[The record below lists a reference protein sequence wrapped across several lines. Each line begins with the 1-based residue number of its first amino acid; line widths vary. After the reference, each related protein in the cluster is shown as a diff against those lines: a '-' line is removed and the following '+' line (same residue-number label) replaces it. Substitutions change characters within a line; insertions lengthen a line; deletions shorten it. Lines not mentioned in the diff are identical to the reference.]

1 MSERKK
7 AFKSVK
13 ITFLISAI
21 VIIAVLVAIKVISIK
36 TGEKSTDK
44 TNNQADS
51 SIDVSEE
58 ETEEETAEEETVPVD
73 TTADPKYYA
82 TYETEKYETKNDA
95 GEVGVINERNIITL
109 TNAAYPKAASLIQQT
124 LRGTMDAEWNND
136 LKRAADDYNNAG
148 GAGHEVGVTY
158 KVNLEYQNESFVTF
172 SITMTGGYGGVG
184 WTADYIYSFDTKTGE
199 RITIDTCTDNSKQLI
214 STLVQATKKVM
225 TDNNYPVQ
233 DIRNEG
239 EDSLY
244 TQSMSKEGCFGILED
259 GIHVKHQK
267 YEISGGS
274 SGVINVTLDKS
285 TSNSLLKDNY
295 KIK

>member
-21 VIIAVLVAIKVISIK
+21 VIIAMMVAIKILTI
-36 TGEKSTDK
+36 TIAEKSTNTK
-44 TNNQADS
+44 NNQADS

-58 ETEEETAEEETVPVD
+58 ETEEEESEVVD
-73 TTADPKYYA
+73 PTADPKYYA
-82 TYETEKYETKNDA
+82 TYETEKYEAKNEA
-95 GEVGVINERNIITL
+95 GEVSAKNERNVITL
-109 TNAAYPKAASLIQQT
+109 TNAAYPKAAALIQQT
-124 LRGTMDAEWNND
+124 LRSTMDAEWNND
-136 LKRAADDYNNAG
+136 LKRAADDYSG
-148 GAGHEVGVTY
+148 EVSDEETIGVTY
-158 KVNLEYQNESFVTF
+158 KVNLEYQNENFVTF
-172 SITMTGGYGGVG
+172 SITMTGGFGGVT
-184 WTADYIYSFDTKTGE
+184 WNADYIYSFNTKNGE
-199 RITIDTCTDNSKQLI
+199 RIGIDTCTDHPDQLI
-214 STLVQATKKVM
+214 SNLVQATKKVM
-225 TDNNYPVQ
+225 KDNNYPVQ

-267 YEISGGS
+267 YEISDGA

>member
-21 VIIAVLVAIKVISIK
+21 VIIVMMVAIKILTI
-36 TGEKSTDK
+36 TIREKSTNT

-58 ETEEETAEEETVPVD
+58 ETEEDEPEVVD
-73 TTADPKYYA
+73 PTADPKYYA
-82 TYETEKYETKNDA
+82 TYETEKYEAKNEA
-95 GEVGVINERNIITL
+95 GKVSAKNERNVITL
-109 TNAAYPKAASLIQQT
+109 TNAAYPKAAALIQQS
-124 LRGTMDAEWNND
+124 LRSTMDAEWNND
-136 LKRAADDYNNAG
+136 LKRAADDYNDAG
-148 GAGHEVGVTY
+148 SGEEEVGVTY
-158 KVNLEYQNESFVTF
+158 KVNLEYQNENFITF
-172 SITMTGGYGGVG
+172 SIIMSGGFGGVT
-184 WTADYIYSFDTKTGE
+184 WNADYLYSFNTKNGE
-199 RITIDTCTDNSKQLI
+199 RIGIDTCTEHPDQLI
-214 STLVQATKKVM
+214 SNLVQATKKVM
-225 TDNNYPVQ
+225 KDNNYPVQ
-233 DIRNEG
+233 DVRNEG

-267 YEISGGS
+267 YEISDGA

>member
-21 VIIAVLVAIKVISIK
+21 VIIAMMVAIKILTI
-36 TGEKSTDK
+36 TIAEKSNNK

-58 ETEEETAEEETVPVD
+58 IEEEEPEVVD
-73 TTADPKYYA
+73 PTADPTYYA
-82 TYETEKYETKNDA
+82 TYETEKYEAKNEA
-95 GEVGVINERNIITL
+95 GEVSAKNERNVITL
-109 TNAAYPKAASLIQQT
+109 TNAAYPKAAALIQQT
-124 LRGTMDAEWNND
+124 LRSTMDAEWNND
-136 LKRAADDYNNAG
+136 LKRAADDYSG
-148 GAGHEVGVTY
+148 EVSDEETIGVTY
-158 KVNLEYQNESFVTF
+158 KVNLEYQNENFVTF
-172 SITMTGGYGGVG
+172 SITMTGGFGGVT
-184 WTADYIYSFDTKTGE
+184 WNADYIYSFDTKNGE
-199 RITIDTCTDNSKQLI
+199 RIGIDTCTEHPDQLI
-214 STLVQATKKVM
+214 SNLVQATKKVM
-225 TDNNYPVQ
+225 KDNNYPVQ

-267 YEISGGS
+267 YEISDGA

>member
-36 TGEKSTDK
+36 TGEKSTDI
-44 TNNQADS
+44 TNHQADS
-51 SIDVSEE
+51 SIDVPED
-58 ETEEETAEEETVPVD
+58 ETEEDEAEVVD
-73 TTADPKYYA
+73 PTADPKYYA
-82 TYETEKYETKNDA
+82 TYETEKYETKNQA
-95 GEVGVINERNIITL
+95 GEVSVINERNIITL
-109 TNAAYPKAASLIQQT
+109 TNAAYPKAATLIQQA
-124 LRGTMDAEWNND
+124 LRSTMDDEWNND
-136 LKRAADDYNNAG
+136 LKRAADDYSEAG
-148 GAGHEVGVTY
+148 SAGHEVGVTY
-158 KVNLEYQNESFVTF
+158 KVNLEYQNENFVTF

-184 WTADYIYSFDTKTGE
+184 WTADYIYSFDAKTGE
-199 RITIDTCTDNSKQLI
+199 RIGIDTCTEHPDQLI

-225 TDNNYPVQ
+225 ADNNYPVQ
-233 DIRNEG
+233 DTRNEG

-274 SGVINVTLDKS
+274 SGVIDVTLDK
-285 TSNSLLKDNY
+285 TRSNSLLKENY

>member
-21 VIIAVLVAIKVISIK
+21 VIIAMMVAIKILTMTIA
-36 TGEKSTDK
+36 EKSTNTK
-44 TNNQADS
+44 NNQADS

-58 ETEEETAEEETVPVD
+58 TEEEEPEVVD
-73 TTADPKYYA
+73 PTADPKYYA
-82 TYETEKYETKNDA
+82 TYETEKYEAKNEA
-95 GEVGVINERNIITL
+95 GEVSAKNERNVITL
-109 TNAAYPKAASLIQQT
+109 TNAAYPKAAALIQQT
-124 LRGTMDAEWNND
+124 LRSTMDAEWNND
-136 LKRAADDYNNAG
+136 LKRAADDYSG
-148 GAGHEVGVTY
+148 EVSDEETIGVTY
-158 KVNLEYQNESFVTF
+158 KVNLEYQNENFVTF
-172 SITMTGGYGGVG
+172 SITMTGGFGGVT
-184 WTADYIYSFDTKTGE
+184 WNADYIYSFNTKNGE
-199 RITIDTCTDNSKQLI
+199 RISIDTCTEHPDQLI
-214 STLVQATKKVM
+214 SNLVQATKKVM
-225 TDNNYPVQ
+225 KDNNYPVQ
-233 DIRNEG
+233 DVRNEG

-267 YEISGGS
+267 NEISDGA